1 MASFDD
7 LFGSNSDRRF
17 MKFEHDKETYLLQQ
31 RGEPRFVPQ
40 KMDDGKLKYM
50 VQVNPGDK
58 WTPMGEGTFDEN
70 EVEASFKAGNE
81 IEIDVTAVA
90 KKDKSGNKIDDFE
103 PFETVWELKMG
114 DCRKKL
120 EDAMAET
127 GLPIE
132 DGTVFS
138 LQRLSSKKKPYSYAV
153 KIVAPKE

>member
-7 LFGSNSDRRF
+7 LFGAKGDRKF
-17 MKFEHDKETYLLQQ
+17 MKFEADKETYLLQQ

-58 WTPMGEGTFDEN
+58 WAPMGEGTFDEDK
-70 EVEASFKAGNE
+70 VEASFKAGSE

-90 KKDKSGNKIDDFE
+90 KKDKDGNKIEDFE
-103 PFETVWELKMG
+103 PFDTVWEVKMG
-114 DCRKKL
+114 DCKKKL
-120 EDAMAET
+120 EDAMVEADS
-127 GLPIE
+127 PIE

-153 KIVAPKE
+153 KIIAPKE